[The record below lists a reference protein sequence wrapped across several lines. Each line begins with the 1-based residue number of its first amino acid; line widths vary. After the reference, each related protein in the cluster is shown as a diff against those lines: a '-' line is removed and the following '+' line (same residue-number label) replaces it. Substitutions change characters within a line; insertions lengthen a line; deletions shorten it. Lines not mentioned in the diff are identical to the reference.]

1 MRWAGT
7 GDMQVT
13 GECDGSKF
21 WTPNPKPRG
30 YDESWCIYIYIYWYI
45 WWKAFGV
52 LGSLFLKHTL
62 IWPWKCW
69 KVKGWITGPY
79 QRQKRRDVFKRSES
93 QQWIHDSLLCSWCNA
108 SFHLC
113 DLLTYADAGAFEV
126 MFNGALED
134 ALLLTEVWRNGT
146 TEKTTFLGYHLKLV
160 VGQKPRET
168 LYTPCWNQI
177 LHVKRSAHL
186 MLFSLFR
193 SLETSIHVSHR
204 PGFCG
209 VVVENGP
216 TEDISVPHLV
226 SVGDLTVID
235 NDRLLVARFPRLRAV
250 AGGVQVSYNNRL
262 RSFISPGTWELGEGL
277 GPTGNSSWMKGSLES
292 ASTPHICNFQI
303 WMCNKIIAE
312 AYELTTQRWKS

>member
-1 MRWAGT
+1 MKEWNDRE
-7 GDMQVT
+7 D
-13 GECDGSKF
+13 
-21 WTPNPKPRG
+21 NPF
-30 YDESWCIYIYIYWYI
+30 SI
-45 WWKAFGV
+45 
-52 LGSLFLKHTL
+52 
-62 IWPWKCW
+62 
-69 KVKGWITGPY
+69 
-79 QRQKRRDVFKRSES
+79 
-93 QQWIHDSLLCSWCNA
+93 
-108 SFHLC
+108 
-113 DLLTYADAGAFEV
+113 
-126 MFNGALED
+126 
-134 ALLLTEVWRNGT
+134 
-146 TEKTTFLGYHLKLV
+146 YHLKLV
-160 VGQKPRET
+160 VGQKLREA

-177 LHVKRSAHL
+177 LHIKRSAHL
-186 MLFSLFR
+186 MPLSLFR

-204 PGFCG
+204 PGFRG

-303 WMCNKIIAE
+303 
-312 AYELTTQRWKS
+312 